1 MTPQCNVNLHYTKQP
16 LLTQQSSVI
25 FCNNTNNKKLKTKAH
40 NKEKKNKIKCVIV
53 GDKEVGKTALAV
65 SYSNDSF
72 PSEYIPTAYD
82 NYNGKFEFFF
92 FSRQT
97 KRYQILPKGQSEG
110 HAPFSFLSSF
120 YFSINWIS
128 SAFNQSKFVRN

>member
-16 LLTQQSSVI
+16 LLTHQPPVNPVI
-25 FCNNTNNKKLKTKAH
+25 FCKKSLQNNKKSKIGAKSRE
-40 NKEKKNKIKCVIV
+40 KEKIKCVIV

-82 NYNGKFEFFF
+82 NYKGNIKPI
-92 FSRQT
+92 
-97 KRYQILPKGQSEG
+97 YQK
-110 HAPFSFLSSF
+110 
-120 YFSINWIS
+120 IN
-128 SAFNQSKFVRN
+128 NQL

>member
-92 FSRQT
+92 FSR
-97 KRYQILPKGQSEG
+97 
-110 HAPFSFLSSF
+110 
-120 YFSINWIS
+120 
-128 SAFNQSKFVRN
+128 